1 MQEECKECWG
11 VEAIILPLRS
21 LVLLGK
27 GHEGVINLLKS
38 PGRRGRIELGLI
50 VAALTYSI

>member
-1 MQEECKECWG
+1 MQEECEECWG
-11 VEAIILPLRS
+11 IGAIILPLRS